1 MAQMDVKE
9 KIESIQ
15 FRKDS
20 LMDLILTFILVVKSL
35 DTCIFVIFFPLVCV
49 AHMCVFYWCWNPV
62 SPICGAN
69 ALSTTGA
76 NISIPLKKFL
86 FLCMWLLCLHVYL

>member
-35 DTCIFVIFFPLVCV
+35 DTCIFVIFFPWYV
-49 AHMCVFYWCWNPV
+49 
-62 SPICGAN
+62 
-69 ALSTTGA
+69 
-76 NISIPLKKFL
+76 
-86 FLCMWLLCLHVYL
+86 